1 MARTVELD
9 TKRILRNRLF
19 APVLILVISTA
30 LAFAAYASWTAQ
42 HTATITSGAAAVPP
56 TLTLSATFTPG
67 VTGFAQGSPGFT
79 TGAASTGS
87 VQFTN
92 STSDIRSVN
101 VGILHA
107 TSCPSTQPTAT
118 AAEPVL
124 IGGLTGSSATGFN
137 FPAGTGYIY
146 CFYYSAGA
154 VPGGTITVRYS
165 GTTP

>member
-1 MARTVELD
+1 MEK
-9 TKRILRNRLF
+9 KRIVRNRLF
-19 APVLILVISTA
+19 APVLILVISIA
-30 LAFAAYASWTAQ
+30 FLAYAGYASWTAQ
-42 HTATITSGAAAVPP
+42 HTVTISSGTATLPP

-92 STSDIRSVN
+92 STSEIKSVN
-101 VGILHA
+101 VAILHA

-118 AAEPVL
+118 PTEPVL
-124 IGGLTGSSATGFN
+124 IGGPTGSSAIGFS
-137 FPAGTGYIY
+137 FPSGTGYIY
-146 CFYYSAGA
+146 CFYYSAGIR
-154 VPGGTITVRYS
+154 PSGTITVTYS